1 MAYYYVNKTYTW
13 PTNDYSIDIS
23 SPRYEEFIDRLYDMA
38 QLFDELWTDNLYRN
52 MTHEAIRNFDWTY
65 TREYADG
72 DEEDNI
78 QGGERMKKI
87 LHFCGRVFDD
97 IKKYADG
104 IKLCNRTS
112 YDGNSN
118 MPSSEISEK
127 LSVSGWDAASIV
139 PSLDKADTI
148 SITEDFLKKNGYK
161 WFGSLNCTS
170 SKMSDV
176 DLNFMKKLLLSSKE
190 LFKCKGTVNSL
201 RMLMGLFGFSERN
214 GDFTIKELYY
224 KVIPLLKETSKIEE
238 YNNKRDITGNYDEN
252 ESYWGIAV
260 KDYVFSDGK
269 TYVIPYIDKE
279 KELDKK
285 NFYYQSKGGWGKYI
299 DNTTVI
305 DNNYQDDGINYCET
319 TSYLRMCQ
327 NVGELKNIS
336 QNDITEGDICYVF
349 DINDYTEVTGETP
362 TVAVTH
368 YFIARKTDFMYV
380 WDNVNQNSNEAIRKK
395 VDYVKNIVTSLVG
408 NNPHCGFG
416 KYDLGKSFIDGIT
429 HPFANIEQNPLTGL
443 SDDEVNDTN
452 ANFTYSIVND
462 SDKTKVFA
470 DTYVYKDNADGSA
483 TITKSMD
490 KETKEKYYINSKLV
504 MLTNTV
510 RGDEKGLYKTYF
522 REKILPYLM
531 QVIPSTTILILRNF

>member
-1 MAYYYVNKTYTW
+1 
-13 PTNDYSIDIS
+13 
-23 SPRYEEFIDRLYDMA
+23 MA

-429 HPFANIEQNPLTGL
+429 HPFTNIEQNPLTGL